1 MNINLKHFLT
11 FTMLSMVPI
20 ISYGASNLTLEKPVL
35 DPLSLAENA
44 EATLLIEGAGNLNTK
59 LIMLDGESLQGD
71 SSGIASKCD
80 LASNDAIRNLH
91 GQGKKVKKKYKSVKA
106 FTKRHKSE
114 SVWIVAK
121 VEVLEG
127 DIDFFCIFSSKNNS
141 LYSPLLA
148 DAEGLYLKKFNKAN
162 KEVELALNEGK
173 FKSTFVNENI
183 SEFKFIEAP
192 KDIPVK
198 GKFET
203 SKEFAER
210 VGILP
215 AGKRNSYKYGKISK
229 ANPSYNADT
238 QIASFS
244 QLDDWHPPYEKG
256 YRKGVALVNIRL
268 EGNVRLNSF
277 NGSNSFGASRSV
289 TKESGKKLYARAPY
303 PYLFWR
309 SGLPRHFGSY
319 EKVKIPIEIAKEN
332 LENTAYNVEIS
343 IESDSTIYDSDYK
356 EATYSS
362 PRARDI
368 KYYTYSGIVT
378 SVQLGNTKT
387 GELYL
392 SHQPRKHKEQL
403 IFVKDPRSCKKD
415 RYSYAHRNHG
425 WTFAGPTYIRTRSQ
439 SASYR
444 DSENIVDRCYKYF
457 SSESHALIPFGV
469 TSLLPS
475 GSDIYRKSER
485 MGGEVYSAY
494 RFEVL

>member
-1 MNINLKHFLT
+1 MNITLNHFLT

-59 LIMLDGESLQGD
+59 LIMLDGESLQGG

-127 DIDFFCIFSSKNNS
+127 DIDFFCIKKKKNNS
-141 LYSPLLA
+141 LYSLLA

-268 EGNVRLNSF
+268 EDNVRLNSF

-309 SGLPRHFGSY
+309 SGLPRHYGSY
-319 EKVKIPIEIAKEN
+319 EKVRIPIEIAKEN
-332 LENTAYNVEIS
+332 LENTAYNVEIL

-362 PRARDI
+362 PRARNI

-378 SVQLGNTKT
+378 SAQLGNTKT

-403 IFVKDPRSCKKD
+403 IFASDPRSCKKG
-415 RYSYAHRNHG
+415 SSSFGPRNRG
-425 WTFAGPTYIRTRSQ
+425 WIFAGPTYIRTRSQ

-444 DSENIVDRCYKYF
+444 DSENRIDRCYKYF

-475 GSDIYRKSER
+475 GSDIYGNSEA